1 MNQQER
7 IIKYLKRFNTITP
20 FQAFADLGITK
31 LATRISEMKRKGY
44 VFNQELITTKNRYGE
59 TCQFMQY
66 SLVSEPIKE
75 SEVKK

>member
-1 MNQQER
+1 MNQHQR
-7 IIKYLKRFNTITP
+7 IIKYLKDYQTITP

-31 LATRISEMKRKGY
+31 LATRVSEMKRKGY

-66 SLVSEPIKE
+66 SLVSEPKE
-75 SEVKK
+75 SEVKN